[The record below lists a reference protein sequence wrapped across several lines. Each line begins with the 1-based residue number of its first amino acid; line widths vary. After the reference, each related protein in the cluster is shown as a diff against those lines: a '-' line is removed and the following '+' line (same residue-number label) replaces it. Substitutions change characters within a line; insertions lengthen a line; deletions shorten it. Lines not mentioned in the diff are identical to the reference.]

1 MGASLSVTLSGRVLE
16 GIVAEAAW
24 PRVAALLRMSG
35 EDFAARVQ
43 PRLPLTLK
51 ATTAEF
57 AQRQEQALRQIG
69 IEAVALPED
78 GPRALLRNG
87 ETLRGPV
94 SAAWLRHALDTGDVD
109 PGTEVRGDDAPEWQ
123 RADVWLAAGGV
134 RLDLDEMPAD
144 MTDSATREAAVP
156 PLSAPV
162 ATPADPS
169 ADQPSD
175 PASTPSPSG
184 FWRRIAA
191 WFRKPRRPPVPDE

>member
-1 MGASLSVTLSGRVLE
+1 MGASQSVTLSGRVLE

-51 ATTAEF
+51 ATTAES

-87 ETLRGPV
+87 EILRGPV
-94 SAAWLRHALDTGDVD
+94 SAAWLQHALETGSIQ
-109 PGTEVRGDDAPEWQ
+109 PGTEVRGNDATEWQ
-123 RADVWLAAGGV
+123 RADVWLATGEV
-134 RLDLDEMPAD
+134 PFDLEDEHR
-144 MTDSATREAAVP
+144 DSAHETA
-156 PLSAPV
+156 PLV
-162 ATPADPS
+162 E
-169 ADQPSD
+169 
-175 PASTPSPSG
+175 PASTDAAMSASVASPTLQAPSPSPAG
-184 FWRRIAA
+184 FWRRLAA
-191 WFRKPRRPPVPDE
+191 RLTRAR

>member
-1 MGASLSVTLSGRVLE
+1 MGASQSVTLSGRVLE
-16 GIVAEAAW
+16 GIVAEVAW

-123 RADVWLAAGGV
+123 RADVWLAVDGLW
-134 RLDLDEMPAD
+134 LDLDETPAG
-144 MTDSATREAAVP
+144 MTDSAIREAAVP
-156 PLSAPV
+156 PLSTPV
-162 ATPADPS
+162 AAQADPS
-169 ADQPSD
+169 ADQPPD
-175 PASTPSPSG
+175 PAATPSPSG

-191 WFRKPRRPPVPDE
+191 WFKKPQRSPVHDE